1 MEDKLARAIA
11 EMLTPAITEV
21 VKQTIREV
29 APASTAPVTVYT
41 VEEAAKLL
49 RTSRDQILAYIRS
62 GKLASFKLERD
73 SRKNLIHSSDLMDLV
88 ERLKQAG

>member
-11 EMLTPAITEV
+11 DMLAPTIAETVREA
-21 VKQTIREV
+21 IREA
-29 APASTAPVTVYT
+29 APSSAAPVTVYT

-49 RTSRDQILAYIRS
+49 RTSRDQILAFIRC

-73 SRKNLIHSSDLMDLV
+73 SRKNLIYASDLMDLV